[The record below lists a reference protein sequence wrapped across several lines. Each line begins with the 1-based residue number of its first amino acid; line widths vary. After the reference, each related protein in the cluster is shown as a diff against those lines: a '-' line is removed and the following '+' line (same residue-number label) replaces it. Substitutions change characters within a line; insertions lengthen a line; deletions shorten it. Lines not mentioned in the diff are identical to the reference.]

1 MMRYVFFRGEL
12 KDELEDEVKDETT
25 RIDIREDLDVIEI
38 ASDLTTNFDDED
50 ERRDDNC
57 RCESESLLNA
67 LSESNF
73 VTSVIEAD
81 FDFFA

>member
-1 MMRYVFFRGEL
+1 MMRYVFF
-12 KDELEDEVKDETT
+12 KDELEDELKDEVKNETT
-25 RIDIREDLDVIEI
+25 RIDIRESLDVIEI
-38 ASDLTTNFDDED
+38 ASDFATNFDDDD
-50 ERRDDNC
+50 ERRNDSC

-73 VTSVIEAD
+73 VASVIESD